1 MAKHNTTVFR
11 PTMNATVVASED
23 TGIPAWR
30 CSADG
35 DKEGPGILNEI
46 KLAPDTF
53 PLGTKL
59 TIEIPHDSE
68 TGEELKVTPVEAS
81 LRGWTY
87 L

>member
-1 MAKHNTTVFR
+1 MAEHNTPVFR

-35 DKEGPGILNEI
+35 DKEGPGILDEI

-59 TIEIPHDSE
+59 TIEIPYDPE
-68 TGEELKVTPVEAS
+68 TGEEFEVTPEEAAA
-81 LRGWTY
+81 
-87 L
+87 